1 MKKLNN
7 KKGFT
12 IVELVIVIAVIGIL
26 AGVLIPTFSGI
37 QQSAKESAAFQE
49 CKNVLS
55 SVLALNEG
63 AIPAKTLFSVNS
75 DKDAS
80 TIEYNFIYENQK
92 LGNNTEDVTSNRAA
106 LNLSSDASKKEY
118 KIYVSATAV
127 KDFLNDDGVLIP
139 NDDNKDSNNNFT
151 TYATSK
157 KLAENEIKMINAV
170 LGVNLADTTKSIT
183 YSNDSGNLKITV
195 GTDTTITCYYTSDI
209 KSSIVVFLANP
220 KTTNN
225 GGNAGQD
232 GN

>member
-55 SVLALNEG
+55 SVLALNGG

-106 LNLSSDASKKEY
+106 LNLSSETSKNEY

-127 KDFLNDDGVLIP
+127 DAFLQDGVLKP
-139 NDDNKDSNNNFT
+139 NDDISANKYTNKNLTADAISM
-151 TYATSK
+151 
-157 KLAENEIKMINAV
+157 IKAV
-170 LGVNLADTTKSIT
+170 LGVDLAGAT
-183 YSNDSGNLKITV
+183 YSNDSGNLKITKD
-195 GTDTTITCYYTSDI
+195 DTTITCYYTSDI
-209 KSSIVVFLANP
+209 KSSIVVFLAKP
-220 KTTNN
+220 
-225 GGNAGQD
+225 
-232 GN
+232 

>member
-55 SVLALNEG
+55 SVLALNGG

-92 LGNNTEDVTSNRAA
+92 LGNNTEDVTSNIAA
-106 LNLSSDASKKEY
+106 LNLSSDTANTNKKEY

-127 KDFLNDDGVLIP
+127 KDFLNDDGVLLT
-139 NDDNKDSNNNFT
+139 NDDT
-151 TYATSK
+151 TSGNPPTKYVSAK
-157 KLAENEIKMINAV
+157 KLTADAISMIKTV
-170 LGVNLADTTKSIT
+170 LDVNLEGAT
-183 YSNDSGNLKITV
+183 YSNDSGNLKIKV
-195 GTDTTITCYYTSDI
+195 GDDTTITCYYTSDI

-220 KTTNN
+220 
-225 GGNAGQD
+225 NA
-232 GN
+232 

>member
-55 SVLALNEG
+55 SVLALNGG

-92 LGNNTEDVTSNRAA
+92 LGNNTEDVTSNIAA
-106 LNLSSDASKKEY
+106 LNLSSDENKKEY

-127 KDFLNDDGVLIP
+127 KAFLNDDGVLKS
-139 NDDNKDSNNNFT
+139 NDEPAGNNPTKYKDK
-151 TYATSK
+151 A
-157 KLAENEIKMINAV
+157 LAEDEISMIKTV
-170 LGVNLADTTKSIT
+170 LGVNLADETKSIT
-183 YSNDSGNLKITV
+183 YSNDSGYLKITV
-195 GTDTTITCYYTSDI
+195 GNDTTITCYYTSDI
-209 KSSIVVFLANP
+209 KSSIVVFLAKP
-220 KTTNN
+220 
-225 GGNAGQD
+225 
-232 GN
+232 

>member
-37 QQSAKESAAFQE
+37 QQRAKESAAFQE

-63 AIPAKTLFSVNS
+63 ALPAKTLFAVNT

-80 TIEYNFIYENQK
+80 TIEYNFIYDNQK
-92 LGNNTEDVTSNRAA
+92 LGDNVTLSATNKDA
-106 LNLSSDASKKEY
+106 LNLSSETNKKEY

-127 KDFLNDDGVLIP
+127 DAFLNDGVLKP
-139 NDDNKDSNNNFT
+139 NDTPAGNSPTKYGRGALTPDAISM
-151 TYATSK
+151 
-157 KLAENEIKMINAV
+157 IKTV
-170 LGVNLADTTKSIT
+170 LSVDLSSAT
-183 YSNDSGNLKITV
+183 YSNDNGNLKITV
-195 GTDTTITCYYTSDI
+195 GSDTTITCYYTSDI

-220 KTTNN
+220 
-225 GGNAGQD
+225 NA
-232 GN
+232 

>member
-63 AIPAKTLFSVNS
+63 ALPSKTLFVV
-75 DKDAS
+75 DTDGKAERL
-80 TIEYNFIYENQK
+80 EYEFVYEDQV
-92 LGNNTEDVTSNRAA
+92 LGNKASDYNNDNLKQADDGYIVYVSAEAMSSFLDANGVVKTEITSAS
-106 LNLSSDASKKEY
+106 LSSTELGMIKTVLSIDASKT
-118 KIYVSATAV
+118 ATY
-127 KDFLNDDGVLIP
+127 G
-139 NDDNKDSNNNFT
+139 KDSKGNVV
-151 TYATSK
+151 ATIDS
-157 KLAENEIKMINAV
+157 
-170 LGVNLADTTKSIT
+170 TTKVT
-183 YSNDSGNLKITV
+183 LH
-195 GTDTTITCYYTSDI
+195 YTSDI

-220 KTTNN
+220 QTTNN
-225 GGNAGQD
+225 GGSAGEGG

>member
-92 LGNNTEDVTSNRAA
+92 LGNNTKDVTSNRAA
-106 LNLSSDASKKEY
+106 LNLSSETGKQEY
-118 KIYVSATAV
+118 KIYVLQLQLLRSYRMAYFSLTMI
-127 KDFLNDDGVLIP
+127 LQLPRLQNMQVL
-139 NDDNKDSNNNFT
+139 
-151 TYATSK
+151 
-157 KLAENEIKMINAV
+157 
-170 LGVNLADTTKSIT
+170 KS
-183 YSNDSGNLKITV
+183 
-195 GTDTTITCYYTSDI
+195 
-209 KSSIVVFLANP
+209 
-220 KTTNN
+220 
-225 GGNAGQD
+225 
-232 GN
+232 

>member
-92 LGNNTEDVTSNRAA
+92 LGNNTEVKESNITA
-106 LNLSSDASKKEY
+106 LNLSKVENQKEY

-127 KDFLNDDGVLIP
+127 DQFLNKGVLRP
-139 NDDNKDSNNNFT
+139 NDIPVGNNPTKYDNKALTNDAISM
-151 TYATSK
+151 
-157 KLAENEIKMINAV
+157 IKAV
-170 LGVNLADTTKSIT
+170 LNVDLEGAT
-183 YSNDSGNLKITV
+183 YSNDSGNLKIKV
-195 GTDTTITCYYTSDI
+195 GDDTTITCYYTSDI
-209 KSSIVVFLANP
+209 KSSIVVFLAKP
-220 KTTNN
+220 
-225 GGNAGQD
+225 
-232 GN
+232 

>member
-92 LGNNTEDVTSNRAA
+92 LGNNTKDVTSNRAA
-106 LNLSSDASKKEY
+106 LNLSSETGKQEY

-127 KDFLNDDGVLIP
+127 AAFLQDGVLLP
-139 NDDNKDSNNNFT
+139 NDDTST
-151 TYATSK
+151 TPSTKYASTK
-157 KLAENEIKMINAV
+157 KLAADAISMINAV

-183 YSNDSGNLKITV
+183 YSIQ
-195 GTDTTITCYYTSDI
+195 TS
-209 KSSIVVFLANP
+209 
-220 KTTNN
+220 
-225 GGNAGQD
+225 
-232 GN
+232 

>member
-55 SVLALNEG
+55 SVLALNGG

-92 LGNNTEDVTSNRAA
+92 LGNNTEDVTSNIVA

-127 KDFLNDDGVLIP
+127 AAFLQDGVLRS
-139 NDDNKDSNNNFT
+139 NDDTSANKYTNGELTADAIS
-151 TYATSK
+151 
-157 KLAENEIKMINAV
+157 MINAV
-170 LGVNLADTTKSIT
+170 LSVNLADTTKSIT
-183 YSNDSGNLKITV
+183 YSNDSGNLKIKV
-195 GTDTTITCYYTSDI
+195 GDDTTITCYYTSDI
-209 KSSIVVFLANP
+209 KSSIVVFLAKP
-220 KTTNN
+220 
-225 GGNAGQD
+225 
-232 GN
+232 

>member
-55 SVLALNEG
+55 SVLALNGG
-63 AIPAKTLFSVNS
+63 AIPANTLFAV
-75 DKDAS
+75 DTDIKTAEL
-80 TIEYNFIYENQK
+80 EYEFVYADQK
-92 LGNNTEDVTSNRAA
+92 LGDKPEGYTTNS
-106 LNLSSDASKKEY
+106 LKQSDDGY
-118 KIYVSATAV
+118 IVYVSASAMDQFLDENGVV
-127 KDFLNDDGVLIP
+127 KPEISDQDALNATELGMIKTVLGITG
-139 NDDNKDSNNNFT
+139 DSIT
-151 TYATSK
+151 VTYAKNKNDVVATIDGK
-157 KLAENEIKMINAV
+157 KVTLH
-170 LGVNLADTTKSIT
+170 
-183 YSNDSGNLKITV
+183 
-195 GTDTTITCYYTSDI
+195 YTSDI

-225 GGNAGQD
+225 GGNAGEGE

>member
-63 AIPAKTLFSVNS
+63 AIPANTLFAV
-75 DKDAS
+75 DTDGKKYKFYYA
-80 TIEYNFIYENQK
+80 NQK
-92 LGNNTEDVTSNRAA
+92 L
-106 LNLSSDASKKEY
+106 SDKEPDGYTPDSLKQSDDGYRY

-127 KDFLNDDGVLIP
+127 NAFLDNGVLKP
-139 NDDNKDSNNNFT
+139 NDDTSANKYTNG
-151 TYATSK
+151 
-157 KLAENEIKMINAV
+157 KLTADAISIIKTV
-170 LGVNLADTTKSIT
+170 LGVDLADTTKSIT
-183 YSNDSGNLKITV
+183 YSNDSGYLKITV
-195 GTDTTITCYYTSDI
+195 GDNTTITCYYTSDI
-209 KSSIVVFLANP
+209 KSSIVVFLAKP
-220 KTTNN
+220 
-225 GGNAGQD
+225 
-232 GN
+232 

>member
-55 SVLALNEG
+55 SVLALNGG

-92 LGNNTEDVTSNRAA
+92 LGNNTEVKESNKAA
-106 LNLSSDASKKEY
+106 LNLSSTEGQKEY

-127 KDFLNDDGVLIP
+127 DAFLQDGVLKP
-139 NDDNKDSNNNFT
+139 NDYPAGSSPTKYESGALDSN
-151 TYATSK
+151 AISM
-157 KLAENEIKMINAV
+157 IKTV
-170 LGVNLADTTKSIT
+170 LGVDLASNTT
-183 YSNDSGNLKITV
+183 YSNDSGNLKIKV

-220 KTTNN
+220 
-225 GGNAGQD
+225 NA
-232 GN
+232 

>member
-157 KLAENEIKMINAV
+157 KLTEDAISMIKAV
-170 LGVNLADTTKSIT
+170 LNVDLEGAT
-183 YSNDSGNLKITV
+183 YSNDSGNLKITK
-195 GTDTTITCYYTSDI
+195 DQTTITCYYTSDI

>member
-55 SVLALNEG
+55 SVLALNGG

-92 LGNNTEDVTSNRAA
+92 LGNNTEDVTSNIAA

-127 KDFLNDDGVLIP
+127 DAFLQDGVLLP
-139 NDDNKDSNNNFT
+139 NDDTSANPSTK
-151 TYATSK
+151 YASTK
-157 KLAENEIKMINAV
+157 KLTADAISMIKTV
-170 LGVNLADTTKSIT
+170 LDVDLAGAT
-183 YSNDSGNLKITV
+183 YSNDSGNLKITKEQ
-195 GTDTTITCYYTSDI
+195 TTITCYYTSDI
-209 KSSIVVFLANP
+209 KSSIVVFLAKP
-220 KTTNN
+220 
-225 GGNAGQD
+225 
-232 GN
+232 

>member
-63 AIPAKTLFSVNS
+63 AIPANTLFAV
-75 DKDAS
+75 DTDIKTAEL
-80 TIEYNFIYENQK
+80 EYKFYYANQK
-92 LGNNTEDVTSNRAA
+92 LGDKQPDDYTSDS
-106 LNLSSDASKKEY
+106 LKQSDNGY

-127 KDFLNDDGVLIP
+127 KDFLNDDGVLLT
-139 NDDNKDSNNNFT
+139 NDDT
-151 TYATSK
+151 TSGNPPTKYVSAK
-157 KLAENEIKMINAV
+157 KLTADAISMIKTV
-170 LGVNLADTTKSIT
+170 LGVDLAGAT
-183 YSNDSGNLKITV
+183 YSNDSGNLKITK
-195 GTDTTITCYYTSDI
+195 GDTTITCYYTSDI

-220 KTTNN
+220 
-225 GGNAGQD
+225 NA
-232 GN
+232 

>member
-55 SVLALNEG
+55 SVLALNGG
-63 AIPAKTLFSVNS
+63 AIPANTLFAV
-75 DKDAS
+75 DTDIKTAEL
-80 TIEYNFIYENQK
+80 EYEFVYADQK
-92 LGNNTEDVTSNRAA
+92 LGDKPEGYTTNS
-106 LNLSSDASKKEY
+106 LKQSDDGY
-118 KIYVSATAV
+118 IVYVSASAMD
-127 KDFLNDDGVLIP
+127 KFLDENGVVVSDVQSKAL
-139 NDDNKDSNNNFT
+139 N
-151 TYATSK
+151 ATE
-157 KLAENEIKMINAV
+157 LGMIKTV
-170 LGVNLADTTKSIT
+170 LGIAAEKTAT
-183 YSNDSGNLKITV
+183 YEKN
-195 GTDTTITCYYTSDI
+195 TDGDVVATIDGKKVTLHYTSDI

-225 GGNAGQD
+225 GGNAGEGG

>member
-92 LGNNTEDVTSNRAA
+92 LGNNTKDVTSNRAA
-106 LNLSSDASKKEY
+106 LNLSSETGKQEY

-127 KDFLNDDGVLIP
+127 AAFLQDGVLLP
-139 NDDNKDSNNNFT
+139 NDDTST
-151 TYATSK
+151 TPSTKYASTK
-157 KLAENEIKMINAV
+157 KLTADAISMIKAV
-170 LGVNLADTTKSIT
+170 LSVYLANAT
-183 YSNDSGNLKITV
+183 YSNVGGNLQITV
-195 GTDTTITCYYTSDI
+195 GNDTTITCYYTSDI
-209 KSSIVVFLANP
+209 KSSIVVFLAKP
-220 KTTNN
+220 
-225 GGNAGQD
+225 
-232 GN
+232 